1 MKKKAIIIVAIVLAA
16 ILVLSAIGFIL
27 YQNLKPSFL
36 GDISQAEITLQSSE
50 RHSDADILNAVRLVK
65 KHFMLYFGGCTLDKL
80 YYDDEMSLQEEDY
93 VKSEYDVAEAIV
105 LYSEFHTGDAREDSG
120 LNANS
125 EYDHW
130 NWVVVKSKD
139 GEWKLETWGHP

>member
-1 MKKKAIIIVAIVLAA
+1 MNKKPIIILAIVLAA
-16 ILVLSAIGFIL
+16 VLVISAVGFIL

-36 GDISQAEITLQSSE
+36 GDISKAEIILQTSE
-50 RHSDADILNAVRLVK
+50 RHSDADIMNAVRLVK
-65 KHFMLYFGGCTLDKL
+65 KSFAANFGGCTLNKL
-80 YYDDEMSLQEEDY
+80 YYDDEMSLKEEDY
-93 VKSEYDVAEAIV
+93 VKSDYDVAEAIV
-105 LYSEFHTGDAREDSG
+105 LYSEFHSGAAREDSG

-125 EYDHW
+125 EYTHW

>member
-1 MKKKAIIIVAIVLAA
+1 MKKKAIIIVAIALAA

-65 KHFMLYFGGCTLDKL
+65 EHFHTYFGGCTLKKL
-80 YYDDEMSLQEEDY
+80 YYDDEKSLQEEDY
-93 VKSEYDVAEAIV
+93 VKSDYDVAEAIV

-125 EYDHW
+125 EYDDWH
-130 NWVVVKSKD
+130 WVVVKSKD